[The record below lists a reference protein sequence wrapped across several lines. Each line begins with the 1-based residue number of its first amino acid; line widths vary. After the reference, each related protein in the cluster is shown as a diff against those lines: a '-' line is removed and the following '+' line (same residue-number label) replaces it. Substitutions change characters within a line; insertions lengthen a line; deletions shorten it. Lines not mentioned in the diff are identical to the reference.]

1 MKRVLFAVV
10 VCVLSLVPVASA
22 QVEIRS
28 LDGRRSVTAYDNG
41 RVLYQSANGILE
53 LEATKN
59 GFRAGDFSLDA
70 SDVTRTDTGVKMRIA
85 MSNGTARVSDV
96 IEVNTTTGAMTGAR
110 LPQLRKMFRDFAK
123 TSDGFLLNE
132 ARELIVQNLQ
142 NEGRQVGSNGGISSE
157 WSTYSCG
164 MDILN
169 ATAAGAAMVGGCTT
183 ATVWCVSG
191 VSWYAASLMAIAGG
205 TNCVFM

>member
-1 MKRVLFAVV
+1 MNRVLLAVV
-10 VCVLSLVPVASA
+10 VCFFTFGPVASA

-28 LDGRRSVTAYDNG
+28 ADGRRSVTAYDNG
-41 RVLYQSANGILE
+41 RVMYQSANGILE
-53 LEATKN
+53 VEATKT
-59 GFRAGDFSLDA
+59 GFRVGDFSLEA
-70 SDVTRTDTGVKMRIA
+70 TDVTRTAAGVKMRLA
-85 MSNGTARVSDV
+85 MSNGGTHVSDV

-110 LPQLRKMFRDFAK
+110 LGQLRKMFRDFAK

-142 NEGRQVGSNGGISSE
+142 NEGRQVGANGGMGSE

-183 ATVWCVSG
+183 GTVWCVSG